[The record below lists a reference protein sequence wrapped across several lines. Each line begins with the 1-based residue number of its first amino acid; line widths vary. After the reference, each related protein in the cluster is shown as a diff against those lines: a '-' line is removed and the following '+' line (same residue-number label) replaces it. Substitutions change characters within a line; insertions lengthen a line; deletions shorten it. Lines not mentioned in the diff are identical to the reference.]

1 MENQEVKKVSL
12 NMDSAMLAQIAMSGD
27 GLTEFI
33 RKAVEARLIALGLR
47 KPDVQTPAYDE
58 LTLMR
63 LDALENKAILSY
75 EQIATLQA
83 DLKALQESIEDLTTQ
98 IAMVQAGE

>member
-1 MENQEVKKVSL
+1 MENQEIKKVSL

-63 LDALENKAILSY
+63 LETLENKAILSY